1 MLEAKFEAEEA
12 RRDYD
17 EYEKEQ
23 RRRGR
28 EMAQELVNRK
38 KWEQID
44 EAIAAN
50 NALYN
55 PGDPEYIALTVE

>member
-1 MLEAKFEAEEA
+1 MREAKFEAEEA
-12 RRDYD
+12 RRDLD

-23 RRRGR
+23 RRQGR
-28 EMAQELVNRK
+28 RMAQEFMNQD

-44 EAIAAN
+44 EAITAN